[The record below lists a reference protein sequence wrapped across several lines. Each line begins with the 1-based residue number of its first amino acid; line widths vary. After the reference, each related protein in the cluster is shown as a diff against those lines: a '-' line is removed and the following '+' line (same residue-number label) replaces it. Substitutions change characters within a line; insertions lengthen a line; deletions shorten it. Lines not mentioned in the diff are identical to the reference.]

1 MGDTWV
7 YQHQDLGEPVHVD
20 GSPILR
26 PVVPLIVGADLPA
39 VLGVLDSGSPI
50 SVASADLFAFLG
62 VDIEADDPL
71 YEIPLSVGGGFE
83 RTPVFR
89 VRLRLSS
96 PGDHAHGVSWSLD
109 LGARSR
115 WRLPFAVLLGQRG
128 WFDSFPSTSAKQLQ
142 VSELAVAE
150 GRFGQFSTASSP
162 PKNRRPKRGPDGCHS
177 LS

>member
-7 YQHQDLGEPVHVD
+7 YHHQDLGEPVHVD

-26 PVVPLIVGADLPA
+26 PVVPLIVAAELPA

-83 RTPVFR
+83 RTLVFR
-89 VRLRLSS
+89 VRLRLGS
-96 PGDHAHGVSWSLD
+96 PGDHTHGVSWSLD

-128 WFDSFPSTSAKQLQ
+128 WFDSFPTRIDATTSIVELPVGSTGD
-142 VSELAVAE
+142 VE
-150 GRFGQFSTASSP
+150 
-162 PKNRRPKRGPDGCHS
+162 H
-177 LS
+177 